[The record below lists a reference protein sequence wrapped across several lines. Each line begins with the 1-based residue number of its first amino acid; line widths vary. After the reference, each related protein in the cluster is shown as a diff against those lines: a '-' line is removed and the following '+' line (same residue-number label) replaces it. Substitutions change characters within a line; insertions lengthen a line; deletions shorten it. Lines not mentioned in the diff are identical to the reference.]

1 MADSLP
7 VEELPD
13 RVLEEN
19 DAGISSSDDSD
30 SGESEADDD
39 NVYGYPHDSRGR
51 GFSEISQDSED
62 EAVETFV
69 NNSTDSINNQG
80 LTVSDSA
87 TLTFLNEENIV
98 VNVGREF
105 NRINKV
111 NTAEERDRT
120 GAPPKQAKRARVAVS
135 SNSRQ
140 PARQQAQFVSRQEL
154 LNNTIP
160 DFTAI
165 PGPVRV
171 WGGKCEP
178 LSFFQLFWDDELF
191 EFIKTMTNKNA
202 NLKRAANPDK
212 HKLDWKAIETLL
224 N

>member
-19 DAGISSSDDSD
+19 YVDISSSEDSN

-69 NNSTDSINNQG
+69 NNSTDLINNQG

-87 TLTFLNEENIV
+87 TLTFVNEDNIV
-98 VNVGREF
+98 VNVGRKF
-105 NRINKV
+105 NKINTV

-120 GAPPKQAKRARVAVS
+120 VALPRQAKRVRAAVS

-140 PARQQAQFVSRQEL
+140 PARQQPQFV
-154 LNNTIP
+154 
-160 DFTAI
+160 
-165 PGPVRV
+165 
-171 WGGKCEP
+171 
-178 LSFFQLFWDDELF
+178 
-191 EFIKTMTNKNA
+191 
-202 NLKRAANPDK
+202 
-212 HKLDWKAIETLL
+212 
-224 N
+224 